1 MSTPEEFLVVDDVS
15 SKLHI
20 KPDTVTALARR
31 GDLRGSKRNGRW
43 YFLPQDVAEYI
54 EGGMN
59 RTPARRR
66 RRRAA

>member
-1 MSTPEEFLVVDDVS
+1 MSTPAEFLVVDEVS
-15 SKLHI
+15 TKLHI
-20 KPDTVTALARR
+20 KPDTVTSLARR
-31 GDLRGSKRNGRW
+31 GELRGSKRNGRW

-59 RTPARRR
+59 RTPSRRR